1 LTRGHRTTKIQ
12 RVGPSLDRHRRLR
25 AVFDEALSMD
35 PSSRDAYLTHACAGD
50 AVLRADVV
58 RLLARHREARS
69 FLEQPLD
76 LLAPAR
82 DQQPFTGT
90 DRFRVVRRLGAGG
103 MGVVYEVHDALRH
116 EAVALKT
123 LRRGGAADLF
133 RLKQEFRVLADV
145 THPNLVCLY
154 ELFVDDEQCFFTME
168 LVDGVNFVDYA
179 RGTDGGER
187 LTDRLVDALQQLIDG
202 VSAVHGRGKLHRDIK
217 PSNVLVTRDGRVV
230 VLDFGLATEL
240 AALRS
245 DARPFRGGTPA
256 YMSPEE
262 AAGAT
267 PTEASDWY
275 AVGATLYEALT
286 TTVPFEGAAP
296 DVLLRK
302 ATSDPPPPSVVSTE
316 VPADLSAVCM
326 GLLHRDPAQRLT
338 GSAVLR
344 ALARDTHDPTQP
356 SITIQDAPFVGRL
369 RELRE
374 LADASQAVVAGRAR
388 IVAVHGASGIGKSA
402 LIRHFLS
409 QFAAS
414 DDVVVLRGRCYENE
428 SVPYKALDG
437 VVDDLSRYLQSCLPS
452 EVDTLLPRDL
462 SALTRVFPVLL
473 QVSSAA
479 TSALQQERQ
488 PVDPLRVRRQ
498 AFDALSAVL
507 RRLAARRL
515 LVIWIDD
522 LQWADADSV
531 VLLEELLGP
540 ADPPSMLVLLCFREE
555 EVAIKPFLQTILDR
569 VGRDG
574 WSDAS
579 LEALNDAE
587 ASTLVREVLRSVTLS
602 DDDCRRMTR
611 EAGGSPFV
619 LEQLASHAAMAGS
632 VSHHA
637 PTFAEVFDAKL
648 RALTPDARHFLEAL
662 AICGRPMAPEI
673 ISDACGIDRDRQ
685 SLVVRLRSAHLIR
698 SSGSSERIEAY
709 HARIRE
715 VLVQHV
721 EADAARLIH
730 GRLAASLVARQS
742 DDCEALFEHYRGAGD
757 WDLASVQAGL
767 AAEKADS
774 ALAFDRAA
782 SFYSHALELAP
793 GSATAQKW
801 QQAVA
806 TALANAGRPAEAAEA
821 YLGAAQEAEPNRRV
835 ELQRRAAEQFL
846 TGGHIDRGLDLL
858 RRVLGEVGL
867 SYARSPRIAAVRVLG
882 RRVRLRWRGTG
893 FATRRVED
901 VDPGTLHR
909 LDTCWAA
916 ATGMAMVEPIVAS
929 DFFAQHLQLALDAG
943 EPSRIA
949 RGMALESSLR
959 SSDWLFRKGAVRLFE
974 QSEQLARRVG
984 TLQAMATAA
993 LADSVCACGV
1003 GQWERARA
1011 SGEHAVAMFRDGC
1024 VGVAWE
1030 LTMAQNIVLW
1040 ALLYLGELCEVSRR
1054 VPALL
1059 DDARRRGN
1067 LYLVT
1072 ELCTRCNFVWL
1083 IADQPDEGERDTI
1096 DAIARWSQRGFDRQH
1111 YGAMIALVQ
1120 TALYRGDGTAAW
1132 RLLAERESG
1141 LGESMLTYIQPF
1153 RIETLFL
1160 RARSAVA
1167 AAVADPS
1174 ATHFLPVARNCARR
1188 IARENVAWATP
1199 IAGLLRSGI
1208 ASIEGNRTTAL
1219 TLLQEAAA
1227 QFDGVD
1233 MKLYAAVARRRLAEL
1248 RDDDEGRDLGR
1259 QADAWM
1265 ASQQI
1270 KNPAAFTRMLAPGF
1284 PGRMP

>member
-1 LTRGHRTTKIQ
+1 
-12 RVGPSLDRHRRLR
+12 VGPSLERHRRVR
-25 AVFDEALSMD
+25 AVFDEALSLD

-58 RLLARHREARS
+58 RLLARHREAGS

-76 LLAPAR
+76 LLSPAG
-82 DQQPFTGT
+82 DQPAFTGT
-90 DRFRVVRRLGAGG
+90 DRFRVVRCIGAGG
-103 MGVVYEVHDALRH
+103 MGVVYEVHDVLRH

-123 LRRGGAADLF
+123 LRRGGAGDLF

-154 ELFVDDEQCFFTME
+154 ELFVDADQCFFTME
-168 LVDGVNFVDYA
+168 LVDGVNFVEYA
-179 RGTDGGER
+179 RGAHGGER
-187 LTDRLVDALQQLIDG
+187 FPDRLVGALQQLIDG
-202 VSAVHGRGKLHRDIK
+202 VSAIHGRGKLHRDIK

-230 VLDFGLATEL
+230 VLDFGLTAEL

-245 DARPFRGGTPA
+245 DARSPRGGTPA

-286 TTVPFEGAAP
+286 TTVPFEGTAK

-302 ATSDPPPPSVVSTE
+302 ATADPRPPSIVSTD

-326 GLLHRDPAQRLT
+326 GLLHRNPAQRLT
-338 GSAVLR
+338 GSAALR
-344 ALARDTHDPTQP
+344 ALARDTHDPAQP
-356 SITIQDAPFVGRL
+356 SMTLHDPPFVGRG
-369 RELRE
+369 RELRH
-374 LADASQAVVAGRAR
+374 LADASQAVGAGHAR
-388 IVAVHGASGIGKSA
+388 LVAVHGASGIGKSA

-409 QFAAS
+409 QFAS
-414 DDVVVLRGRCYENE
+414 RDDVVVLRGRCYENE

-452 EVDTLLPRDL
+452 EVETLLPRDF

-479 TSALQQERQ
+479 TSALHEEREL
-488 PVDPLRVRRQ
+488 VDPLRVRRQ
-498 AFDALSAVL
+498 AFEALSAL
-507 RRLAARRL
+507 LQRLAARCT

-531 VLLEELLGP
+531 VLLEALLGP
-540 ADPPSMLVLLCFREE
+540 AHPPAMLVLLCFREE
-555 EVAIKPFLQTILDR
+555 EVAANPFLQTILGR

-579 LEALNDAE
+579 LEALNEDE
-587 ASTLVREVLRSVTLS
+587 ASALVREVVPSATLS

-619 LEQLASHAAMAGS
+619 LEQLASHAAVAGS
-632 VSHHA
+632 VSRRA

-648 RALTPDARHFLEAL
+648 RALTPDARRFLEAL

-673 ISDACGIDRDRQ
+673 LSDACGIARDRQ

-715 VLVQHV
+715 VLVQQI

-730 GRLAASLVARQS
+730 RGLAASLVARQS

-757 WDLASVQAGL
+757 WDLASVQAGR

-782 SFYSHALELAP
+782 SFYRQALTLAP
-793 GSATAQKW
+793 GSAAAKQW
-801 QQAVA
+801 QDALA
-806 TALANAGRPAEAAEA
+806 TALANAGRPAEAGEA
-821 YLGAAQEAEPNRRV
+821 YLRAAQDAEPNRRV

-867 SYARSPRIAAVRVLG
+867 SYARSPRMAAIRLLG
-882 RRVRLRWRGTG
+882 RRVRLRWRGTA

-901 VDPGTLHR
+901 LDPGTLHR

-929 DFFAQHLQLALDAG
+929 DFFAQHLLLALDAG
-943 EPSRIA
+943 EPSRIV
-949 RGMALESSLR
+949 RGMTMESALQG
-959 SSDWLFRKGAVRLFE
+959 SDWLFRKGAVRLLQQAE
-974 QSEQLARRVG
+974 LLARRAG
-984 TLQAMATAA
+984 TLQGLAIAA
-993 LADSVCACGV
+993 LADSVSACGV
-1003 GQWERARA
+1003 GQWERGRA
-1011 SGEHAVAMFRDGC
+1011 SGEHAVAMLRDGGI
-1024 VGVAWE
+1024 GVTWE
-1030 LTMAQNIVLW
+1030 MNMAQNIVLW
-1040 ALLYLGELCEVSRR
+1040 ALLYLGELAEVSRR

-1067 LYLVT
+1067 LYLAT
-1072 ELCTRCNFVWL
+1072 ELCTRCNYVWL
-1083 IADQPDEGERDTI
+1083 IADEPDEGERETI
-1096 DAIARWSQRGFDRQH
+1096 DAITRWSQRGFHRQH
-1111 YGAMIALVQ
+1111 YSAMIALVQ
-1120 TALYRGDGTAAW
+1120 TALYRGDGAAAW

-1153 RIETLFL
+1153 RIETRFL
-1160 RARSAVA
+1160 RARSALA
-1167 AAVADPS
+1167 AAVANPS
-1174 ATHFLPVARNCARR
+1174 ATHFLPVARRCARL
-1188 IARENVAWATP
+1188 IAREQMAWAAP
-1199 IAGLLRSGI
+1199 IAGLLCSGI
-1208 ASIEGNRTTAL
+1208 ASVEGRRTTAL
-1219 TLLQEAAA
+1219 TLLREAAG
-1227 QFDGVD
+1227 QFDRVD

-1248 RDDDEGRDLGR
+1248 QDDDEGRDLGR
-1259 QADAWM
+1259 RADAWM

-1270 KNPAAFTRMLAPGF
+1270 KNPAAFARMLAPGF
-1284 PGRMP
+1284 PERVS